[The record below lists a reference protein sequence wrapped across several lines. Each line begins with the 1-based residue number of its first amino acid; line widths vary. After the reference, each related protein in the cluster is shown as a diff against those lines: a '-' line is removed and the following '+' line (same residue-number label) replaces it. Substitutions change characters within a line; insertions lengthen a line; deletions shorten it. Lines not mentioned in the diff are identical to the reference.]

1 MNPFVISAYKA
12 PEFFCDREKETRAII
27 NSVTNGVN
35 IVLYS
40 LRRIGKTGLIK
51 HVFHALADRA
61 EYELIYI
68 DIYRTKNVDDF
79 VNELAS
85 AMLRIDRKVW
95 YRRVLEFL
103 KKFRPVLT
111 INPVT
116 GQMEAEIRAVSE
128 GQGPQNLDAIFQF
141 MEQYPSKIILA
152 IDEFQQIT
160 AYPEPG
166 FEAFLRSKIQF
177 LNNVNFIFS
186 GSNRRIISSMFQD
199 YNRPFY
205 QSGSTLYLDKI
216 PEDAY
221 AAFIQQLMECT
232 NRKITGELVLKGLQW
247 TESFTWFTQ
256 NYFNRL
262 WGTGVKTIT
271 GNLMKSIEQE
281 VFAEK
286 ERDFVE
292 LRNILPENQM
302 QLLTAIAKENS
313 VQKPTAKEFLSA
325 YKLGPAS
332 TVNAALR
339 VLEQKEIIYYE
350 QHAWQLYDV
359 YMKRFLQ
366 AT

>member
-12 PEFFCDREKETRAII
+12 PEFFCDRDKETRAII
-27 NSVTNGVN
+27 NAVTNGVN

-40 LRRIGKTGLIK
+40 LRRIGKTGLIR
-51 HVFHALADRA
+51 HVFHELAARP
-61 EYELIYI
+61 ELELIYI

-85 AMLRIDRKVW
+85 AMLRIDKKVW

-103 KKFRPVLT
+103 KKLRPVLS

-128 GQGPQNLDAIFQF
+128 GQGPQHLEAMLQF

-160 AYPEPG
+160 EYPEPG

-205 QSGSTLYLDKI
+205 QSGSTLYLDKM
-216 PEDAY
+216 PADAY
-221 AAFIQQLMECT
+221 AAFIQQLMERT
-232 NRKITGELVLKGLQW
+232 NRKITEELVIKGLQW

-271 GNLMKSIEQE
+271 EDLMKAIEQE
-281 VFAEK
+281 IFSEK

-302 QLLTAIAKENS
+302 QLLTAVAKENC
-313 VQKPTAKEFLSA
+313 VQKPTAKEFLTA

-339 VLEQKEIIYYE
+339 VLEQKEIIYHE
-350 QHAWQLYDV
+350 QNGWQLYDV